1 MMRAALRWLLAA
13 VCALLL
19 TLLLVAAVAAQD
31 GIIHVVQP
39 GDTVGKLAWRYGV
52 RSMEIVAAN
61 NLANPNRIYVGQSLL
76 IPVSGTVGT
85 WLPAEVAGSAACPCE
100 ALVIASPAP
109 GITVTSPFT
118 VTGLAAASA
127 PSLVVAVLDGSAQE
141 IGRAYGFAK
150 VGSGKYAP
158 FAIPVTFTVPANSQ
172 PGRVQVWSMSPRDGA
187 IEHLNSVAV
196 RVQGMELDP
205 LLAQL
210 QVATTARNPATLS
223 SLMTD
228 SFDVV
233 VYGSRSLDLP
243 LSKAEALRQLE
254 VNALVAGA
262 PRLDFSVD
270 ARALLGDR
278 VALDP
283 NVVHVVYSTG
293 WGPEQRDDAF
303 LLISEVDG
311 RAQFSGMIYVPEAL
325 IDYR

>member
-1 MMRAALRWLLAA
+1 MMRSAHRWLLATI
-13 VCALLL
+13 CALLL
-19 TLLLVAAVAAQD
+19 SLLLVAAVTAQD

-52 RSMEIVAAN
+52 RLREIVAAN
-61 NLANPNRIYVGQSLL
+61 NLVNPNRIYAGQKLL

-85 WLPAEVAGSAACPCE
+85 WLPAEVAGSPACPCE
-100 ALVIASPAP
+100 ALVIASPAS

-118 VTGLAAASA
+118 VTGLAVGSA

-141 IGRAYGFAK
+141 IGRAYGFAAD
-150 VGSGKYAP
+150 GFGKYAP
-158 FAIPVTFTVPANSQ
+158 FAVPVTFTIPANSQ

-205 LLAQL
+205 LLSQL
-210 QVATTARNPATLS
+210 DAATVARGSAALS

-228 SFDVV
+228 SFQLV
-233 VYGSRSLDLP
+233 VYGSRGLDAPLP
-243 LSKAEALRQLE
+243 QAEAMRQLAE
-254 VNALVAGA
+254 DALGAGA

-278 VALDP
+278 VVLGPD
-283 NVVHVVYSTG
+283 VVHVVYSTG

-311 RAQFSGMIYVPEAL
+311 RAQFSGMIYVPAAL

>member
-1 MMRAALRWLLAA
+1 MLRSAHRWLLAA

-19 TLLLVAAVAAQD
+19 SVLLVAAVTAQA

-52 RSMEIVAAN
+52 RSMEIVVAN
-61 NLANPNRIYVGQSLL
+61 NLANPNRIYAGQKLL
-76 IPVSGTVGT
+76 IPVSSTVGT
-85 WLPAEVAGSAACPCE
+85 WLSAEAAGSAACPCE
-100 ALVIASPAP
+100 ALVIANPAP
-109 GITVTSPFT
+109 GVTVTSPFT

-150 VGSGKYAP
+150 VGSGSYAP

-172 PGRVQVWSMSPRDGA
+172 PGRIQVWSMSPRDGA

-196 RVQGMELDP
+196 QVQGLELDP
-205 LLAQL
+205 LLSQL
-210 QVATTARNPATLS
+210 DAVATGRGSAALS
-223 SLMTD
+223 SLMAD
-228 SFDVV
+228 PFQLV
-233 VYGSRSLDLP
+233 VYGSRGLELP
-243 LSKAEALRQLE
+243 VSQAEVMRQFQR
-254 VNALVAGA
+254 NALGAGA

-278 VALDP
+278 VVLDP
-283 NVVHVVYSTG
+283 AVVHVVYSTG

-311 RAQFSGMIYVPEAL
+311 RAQLTGIVYVPEAL

>member
-1 MMRAALRWLLAA
+1 MMRSAHRWLLATI
-13 VCALLL
+13 CALLL
-19 TLLLVAAVAAQD
+19 GLLLVAAVAAQD

-39 GDTVGKLAWRYGV
+39 GDTIGKLAWRYGV
-52 RSMEIVAAN
+52 RSREIVAAN
-61 NLANPNRIYVGQSLL
+61 HLANPNLIYAGQKLF
-76 IPVSGTVGT
+76 IPISSTVET
-85 WLPAEVAGSAACPCE
+85 RLPAAISESATCPCE

-109 GITVTSPFT
+109 SMTVTSPFT
-118 VTGLAAASA
+118 VTGLATEAA

-141 IGRAYGFAK
+141 IGRAYGFAAG
-150 VGSGKYAP
+150 GSGKHGA
-158 FAIPVTFTVPANSQ
+158 FAVSVTFTVPANSQ
-172 PGRVQVWSMSPRDGA
+172 PGRIQVWSMSPRDGA

-205 LLAQL
+205 LLSQRDA
-210 QVATTARNPATLS
+210 ATAARGSAVLS
-223 SLMTD
+223 SLMAD
-228 SFDVV
+228 PFQFV
-233 VYGSRSLDLP
+233 VYGSSGLELP
-243 LSKAEALRQLE
+243 LPDAMQQLQE
-254 VNALVAGA
+254 NALGTGA

-278 VALDP
+278 VVLGPD
-283 NVVHVVYSTG
+283 VVHVVYSTG

>member
-1 MMRAALRWLLAA
+1 MMRSAHRWLLAA

-19 TLLLVAAVAAQD
+19 SLLLVAAVTAQD

-61 NLANPNRIYVGQSLL
+61 NLANPNRIYAGQKLL
-76 IPVSGTVGT
+76 IPVSGTVGMR
-85 WLPAEVAGSAACPCE
+85 LPAEAAGSVACPCE

-158 FAIPVTFTVPANSQ
+158 FAVPVTFTVPANSQ

-205 LLAQL
+205 LLSQL
-210 QVATTARNPATLS
+210 DAVAIARGSSALS
-223 SLMTD
+223 SLMAD
-228 SFDVV
+228 PFQLV
-233 VYGSRSLDLP
+233 VYGSRGLDVP
-243 LSKAEALRQLE
+243 LSQAEALRQLE
-254 VNALVAGA
+254 ENALGAGA

-278 VALDP
+278 VVLDP
-283 NVVHVVYSTG
+283 AVVHVVYSTG

-311 RAQFSGMIYVPEAL
+311 RAQFTGMVYVPEAL